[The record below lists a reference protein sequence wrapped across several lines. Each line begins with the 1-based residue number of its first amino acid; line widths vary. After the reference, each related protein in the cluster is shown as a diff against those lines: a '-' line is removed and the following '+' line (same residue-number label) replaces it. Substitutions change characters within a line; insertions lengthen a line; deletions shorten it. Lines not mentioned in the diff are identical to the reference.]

1 MRGGAKASVTL
12 LKHVTESKLGKE
24 AAPSRRG
31 SATIRLRHEDQA
43 SAITLGP
50 MSTESEFW
58 PAPHA
63 DHPIHAT
70 VSVPGSKSASNRA
83 LVLAALADGPSTIT
97 GLLDARDT
105 RLMITALESLGA
117 IIEILGS
124 SAVGNIDVRVTPASL
139 SGGCTIDVGL
149 AGTVMRFLPPLAA
162 LASGSVAFDGDPH
175 ARVRPMSTT
184 IEALRQ
190 LGVSIDDD
198 GRGTLPFSVAGEGT
212 VTGREVRIDASA
224 SSQFVSALLLAGARF
239 ANGLVISHIGP
250 PVPSQPHIDMTISM
264 LAEHGVVVDIS
275 SPNTWVIEPGA
286 IRAVDRAIEPD
297 LSNAAPFLAAAMV
310 TRGSV
315 TIPGWPATTTQPGDE
330 LRSLLARMGAD
341 VVLDEHGLT
350 VSMAGAIHGIEAD
363 LGDVGELTPNLAAL
377 AALADSPSTF
387 SGIAHLRGHETDRLA
402 ALVHEINHLGGDAH
416 ETDDG
421 LRIHP
426 MMLHAG
432 HFGTYAD
439 HRMATSGA
447 IIGLHVHGI
456 SVENIETTAK
466 TLPGFAARWQRMIDG
481 IPQ

>member
-1 MRGGAKASVTL
+1 
-12 LKHVTESKLGKE
+12 
-24 AAPSRRG
+24 
-31 SATIRLRHEDQA
+31 
-43 SAITLGP
+43 
-50 MSTESEFW
+50 MSTESAFW

-83 LVLAALADGPSTIT
+83 LVLAALADAPSTIT

-105 RLMITALESLGA
+105 RLMITALENLGA
-117 IIEILGS
+117 RIEVIGS
-124 SAVGNIDVRVTPASL
+124 SPVGNIDVRVSPTSL
-139 SGGCTIDVGL
+139 AGSCSIDVGL

-162 LASGSVAFDGDPH
+162 LAAGEIAFDGDPH

-190 LGVSIDDD
+190 LGVAIEDES
-198 GRGTLPFSVAGEGT
+198 RGTLPFTVKGAGA
-212 VTGREVRIDASA
+212 VSGREVRIDASA

-239 ANGLVISHIGP
+239 ANGLVITHVGP
-250 PVPSQPHIDMTISM
+250 PVPSQPHIDMTIAM
-264 LAEHGVVVDIS
+264 LAEHGVIVDIS
-275 SPNTWVIEPGA
+275 TPNTWIIEPCV

-315 TIPGWPATTTQPGDE
+315 TIPGWPASTTQPGDE
-330 LRSLLARMGAD
+330 LRSLLVRMGAD
-341 VVLDEHGLT
+341 VVLDDRGLT
-350 VSMAGAIHGIEAD
+350 VSMTDEIHGIDAD

-377 AALADSPSTF
+377 AALASSPSTF

-426 MMLHAG
+426 MMLHSG
-432 HFGTYAD
+432 RFGTYAD

-456 SVENIETTAK
+456 AVENIETTAK
-466 TLPGFAARWQRMIDG
+466 TLPGFADRWTAMLDG
-481 IPQ
+481 TSQ